1 MAEMKNY
8 ILILLLTVI
17 PFTGIFAQEVEEKVK
32 DRPVRAP
39 FASGYLIDNQTTYIP
54 IKGTFEYAIQ
64 HKFGTIGNGI
74 SDFYGIYSPGA
85 NIRLAFN
92 YVPITNFQVG
102 IGLSKEKMY
111 TDLNAK
117 WTILEQTRQN
127 TIPVAVALYGVLAV
141 DGRNE
146 SAFGTGKVWHSGKG
160 PAEYSMVFTDRWSYF
175 SQLIIG
181 RRFNHWL
188 SLQTGVSFT
197 HYNLVEKEFDHDK
210 IGLHFN
216 GRVNFSPQ
224 SSFIF
229 NYDAPLKIQ
238 QISEQLEVPDHHQP
252 NLSFGIEIATSTHAF
267 QIYLG
272 NSKGIIPQDIMMW
285 NSNKFNKDNIAFGF
299 TITRIWNF

>member
-1 MAEMKNY
+1 MAEMKKY
-8 ILILLLTVI
+8 ILVLLFTVI
-17 PFTGIFAQEVEEKVK
+17 PFTGIFAQDEEEKVT

-39 FASGYLIDNQTTYIP
+39 FASGYLIDNQTTMIP
-54 IKGTFEYAIQ
+54 FKGTLEYAIQ
-64 HKFGTIGNGI
+64 HKFGSINNGI

-92 YVPITNFQVG
+92 YVPVTNFQVG

-117 WTILEQTRQN
+117 WTIVEQTRAN
-127 TIPVAVALYGVLAV
+127 TIPVAVTLYGVAAI

-146 SAFGTGKVWHSGKG
+146 DAFGTGRVWRSGEG
-160 PAEYSMVFTDRWSYF
+160 QYPYRIGFADRFSYF
-175 SQLIIG
+175 SQLIVG
-181 RRFNHWL
+181 RKFNDWL

-197 HYNLVEKEFDHDK
+197 HYNMVDREFDHDK
-210 IGLHFN
+210 IGIHVN
-216 GRVNFSPQ
+216 GRINFSPQ

-238 QISEQLEVPDHHQP
+238 QISEQVQVPEHHQP

-267 QIYLG
+267 QIFLG

-285 NSNKFNKDNIAFGF
+285 NSNKFNKENLAIGF